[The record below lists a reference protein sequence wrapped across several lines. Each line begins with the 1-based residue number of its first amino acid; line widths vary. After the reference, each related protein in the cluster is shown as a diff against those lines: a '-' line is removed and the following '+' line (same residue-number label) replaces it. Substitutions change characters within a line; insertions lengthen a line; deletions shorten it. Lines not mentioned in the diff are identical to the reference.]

1 MRLFVFV
8 LDNFVFFSQ
17 KMFSFISNFIM
28 YKEMNDRMKWCIN
41 IKYIVVLNDKTYV
54 FECDLKLT

>member
-1 MRLFVFV
+1 
-8 LDNFVFFSQ
+8 
-17 KMFSFISNFIM
+17 M

-54 FECDLKLT
+54 FELNMTYYMHNNLRLCCSYYIRT